1 MAQDDD
7 SRFVGVVELELAL
20 LEPEV
25 RRDSRQVEELLDDDY
40 REIGAS
46 GRLWTR
52 QETLDALAL
61 EHDDGPTQVEEL
73 HALELA
79 EGLVLLTYLSD
90 RAGRKARRSSIW
102 RRAGGRWRLVHHQGS
117 ELP

>member
-1 MAQDDD
+1 MAQDD
-7 SRFVGVVELELAL
+7 SRFVAVVELELAL

-25 RRDSRQVEELLDDDY
+25 RRDARQVEELLDHDY

-52 QETLDALAL
+52 EETLEALAL
-61 EHDDGPTQVEEL
+61 EQDDGAPEVEEL
-73 HALELA
+73 HAVELA

-90 RAGRKARRSSIW
+90 RAGRRVRRSSIW
-102 RRAGGRWRLVHHQGS
+102 RRADGRWRLVHHQGS